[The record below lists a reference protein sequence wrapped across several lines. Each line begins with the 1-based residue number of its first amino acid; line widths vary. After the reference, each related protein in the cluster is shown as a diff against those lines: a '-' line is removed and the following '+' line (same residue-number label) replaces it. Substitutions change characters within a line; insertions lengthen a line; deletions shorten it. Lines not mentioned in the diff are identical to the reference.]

1 MKIRQKITEYVK
13 MRRAVREL
21 NALDDHALSDI
32 GISRSQIQ
40 AAVFGR

>member
-1 MKIRQKITEYVK
+1 

-32 GISRSQIQ
+32 VFPVPRFRQPFSAVNTGMTP
-40 AAVFGR
+40 AAI